1 MARPTIGNIIS
12 RIRNQMKATKQD
24 YFMTDRVIYSFVL
37 KNAQWLMKR
46 EDSKN
51 KLLWFSSAIQTLDFV
66 ELVEV
71 DKVEACCTGVKSNVT
86 IKRTKGKVPTFMQ
99 GYFGPLIRTIASL
112 DGSTELQPILPTTY
126 IKISSSKNFKYN
138 KTQYYWFIDDYI
150 YFPNLDWDAVK
161 IEGIFQDD
169 IQAFTCADDDCK
181 LRSDQSFNVPDYV
194 YGELEAAVLKDVL
207 GMAQMPS
214 DLPNDKQ
221 NPLR

>member
-1 MARPTIGNIIS
+1 
-12 RIRNQMKATKQD
+12 MKAIKQD
-24 YFMTDRVIYSFVL
+24 YFMTDRVIYSFIL

-46 EDSKN
+46 EDAKN

-71 DKVEACCTGVKSNVT
+71 DKVEACCTGIKSYMT
-86 IKRTKGKVPTFMQ
+86 IKRTKDKVPTFMQ
-99 GYFGPLIRTIASL
+99 GYFGPLIRTISSL

-126 IKISSSKNFKYN
+126 IKVSSSKNFKYN
-138 KTQYYWFIDDYI
+138 KTLYYWFIDDYI

-169 IQAFTCADDDCK
+169 VQAFTCADDDCK

-194 YGELEAAVLKDVL
+194 YGELEGAVLKDVL

>member
-1 MARPTIGNIIS
+1 
-12 RIRNQMKATKQD
+12 
-24 YFMTDRVIYSFVL
+24 MTDRVIYSFIL

-46 EDSKN
+46 EDAKN

-71 DKVEACCTGVKSNVT
+71 DKVEACCTGIKSYMT
-86 IKRTKGKVPTFMQ
+86 IKRTKDKVPTFMQ
-99 GYFGPLIRTIASL
+99 GYFGPLIRTISSL

-126 IKISSSKNFKYN
+126 IKVSSSKNFKYN
-138 KTQYYWFIDDYI
+138 KTLYYWFIDDYI

-169 IQAFTCADDDCK
+169 VQAFTCADDDCK

-194 YGELEAAVLKDVL
+194 YGELEGAVLKDVL